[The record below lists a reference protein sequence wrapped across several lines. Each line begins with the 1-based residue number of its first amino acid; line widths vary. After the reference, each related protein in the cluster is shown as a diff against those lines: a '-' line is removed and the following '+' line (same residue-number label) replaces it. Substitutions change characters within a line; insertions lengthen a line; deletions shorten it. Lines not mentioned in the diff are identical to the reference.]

1 MATPAPNT
9 VLDSRYEL
17 LEALHDRGLGESWR
31 ARDRQYGER
40 FVSVKLLR
48 ALKREEVAKAKLPPE
63 LNEHVKGLRVFRHP
77 STLVVLNHGLWEDR
91 PFLVYD
97 LFEGVSVGTALDEA
111 RMKNELLPLAEL
123 RAIFEKVCDVVAAA
137 HESARALLHLG
148 LAPGSVMFRPSP
160 EGPEVRVLDFGLS
173 RFADVDPSAPARSA
187 RSLTCPAP
195 EQFNPKVGAVSPATD
210 VFALGGLL
218 REMLAMPPDV
228 GHTLSPAGFDRRR
241 EDIPDAVWD
250 VINRASEPTPAS
262 RFASVKALRAALDP
276 AWSQPITPRKV
287 EAEPEPPLA
296 LAPTDRAAPRLDDD
310 VRLSEPPVE
319 ALKTQQDLPPVA
331 SLKLPALP
339 MTDPL
344 MSKGPPTETLDFG
357 STLGMSQMGLGSPLS
372 DGRDTMTPDAA
383 RALDPLASTV
393 ALADTDLPKHAA
405 YGSDDDGRETEQ
417 LRRADVVPAVAA
429 APKLALP
436 PLPAPTSAPMKLD
449 APRVA
454 PPPSAPEAAPED
466 DEADHRKA
474 VIMAVVMVVLAA
486 ITAAL
491 LIKSR

>member
-48 ALKREEVAKAKLPPE
+48 ALKREEIAKAKLPPE

-97 LFEGVSVGTALDEA
+97 LFDGVSVGTALDEA
-111 RMKNELLPLAEL
+111 RLKNELMPLVEI

-148 LAPGSVMFRPSP
+148 LAPGSVMFRRAP

-173 RFADVDPSAPARSA
+173 RFADVDPGALARSA
-187 RSLTCPAP
+187 RALTCPAP
-195 EQFNPKVGAVSPATD
+195 EQFNPKVGAVTPATD

-218 REMLAMPPDV
+218 REMLALPPDA

-241 EDIPDAVWD
+241 EDIPDAVWE
-250 VINRASEPTPAS
+250 VINRASEPVPAS

-276 AWSQPITPRKV
+276 AWSQPVTPRKV
-287 EAEPEPPLA
+287 EPEPSLA

-310 VRLSEPPVE
+310 VRVSDPPVE

-339 MTDPL
+339 MTDSFSS
-344 MSKGPPTETLDFG
+344 MGPKTETLDLG
-357 STLGMSQMGLGSPLS
+357 STLGMSQMGLESPLS
-372 DGRDTMTPDAA
+372 GGRDTMTPEAA
-383 RALDPLASTV
+383 RTHDPLASTV
-393 ALADTDLPKHAA
+393 ALSDAELPGHAA

-417 LRRADVVPAVAA
+417 LRRADVVPAVAV

-436 PLPAPTSAPMKLD
+436 PLPAPTAAPMKLD
-449 APRVA
+449 APHVA
-454 PPPSAPEAAPED
+454 PPPDASPAPHGD